1 MSVKDCS
8 RPPGSDIW
16 AHFAGFLAELI
27 ARHAEELDI
36 DSWPDP
42 KKVIMLQELRDM
54 YYRFMKLSLQ
64 ARKEADAKL
73 PLEIK
78 ADIWYS
84 PYIQI
89 SGFEEMEE
97 QGISQYRLSK
107 MTGISTKTISDWRSK
122 KTNPGADK
130 IMVICEALQ
139 ISPEMLLTGRGR
151 TETSGSLPYI
161 DTEIKEDAE
170 GQLVDSFRTFSEDK
184 KRRLLAYMNMLENTK
199 E

>member
-1 MSVKDCS
+1 MNVKDCS
-8 RPPGSDIW
+8 RTPGSDIW

-73 PLEIK
+73 PLQIK
-78 ADIWYS
+78 PNIRNS

-89 SGFEEMEE
+89 SSFEEKA
-97 QGISQYRLSK
+97 S
-107 MTGISTKTISDWRSK
+107 
-122 KTNPGADK
+122 
-130 IMVICEALQ
+130 
-139 ISPEMLLTGRGR
+139 
-151 TETSGSLPYI
+151 
-161 DTEIKEDAE
+161 
-170 GQLVDSFRTFSEDK
+170 
-184 KRRLLAYMNMLENTK
+184 
-199 E
+199 

>member
-1 MSVKDCS
+1 MSTNDNRK
-8 RPPGSDIW
+8 PPGSDIW

-64 ARKEADAKL
+64 AKKDADAKL

-89 SGFEEMEE
+89 SDIEEKA
-97 QGISQYRLSK
+97 S
-107 MTGISTKTISDWRSK
+107 
-122 KTNPGADK
+122 
-130 IMVICEALQ
+130 
-139 ISPEMLLTGRGR
+139 
-151 TETSGSLPYI
+151 
-161 DTEIKEDAE
+161 
-170 GQLVDSFRTFSEDK
+170 
-184 KRRLLAYMNMLENTK
+184 
-199 E
+199 

>member
-42 KKVIMLQELRDM
+42 KKVIMLQELREM
-54 YYRFMKLSLQ
+54 YIRFMRLSLQ
-64 ARKEADAKL
+64 ARKESDVKL

-89 SGFEEMEE
+89 SGFEEKA
-97 QGISQYRLSK
+97 S
-107 MTGISTKTISDWRSK
+107 
-122 KTNPGADK
+122 
-130 IMVICEALQ
+130 
-139 ISPEMLLTGRGR
+139 
-151 TETSGSLPYI
+151 
-161 DTEIKEDAE
+161 
-170 GQLVDSFRTFSEDK
+170 
-184 KRRLLAYMNMLENTK
+184 
-199 E
+199 

>member
-1 MSVKDCS
+1 MSAIDGS

-16 AHFAGFLAELI
+16 AHFAGFMAELI

-42 KKVIMLQELRDM
+42 KKVIMLQELREV
-54 YYRFMKLSLQ
+54 YIRFMRLSLQ

-89 SGFEEMEE
+89 SSFEEKA
-97 QGISQYRLSK
+97 S
-107 MTGISTKTISDWRSK
+107 
-122 KTNPGADK
+122 
-130 IMVICEALQ
+130 
-139 ISPEMLLTGRGR
+139 
-151 TETSGSLPYI
+151 
-161 DTEIKEDAE
+161 
-170 GQLVDSFRTFSEDK
+170 
-184 KRRLLAYMNMLENTK
+184 
-199 E
+199 

>member
-1 MSVKDCS
+1 MSAKERS
-8 RPPGSDIW
+8 RPSGSDIW
-16 AHFAGFLAELI
+16 AHFAGFLGELI

-89 SGFEEMEE
+89 SSFEEKA
-97 QGISQYRLSK
+97 S
-107 MTGISTKTISDWRSK
+107 
-122 KTNPGADK
+122 
-130 IMVICEALQ
+130 
-139 ISPEMLLTGRGR
+139 
-151 TETSGSLPYI
+151 
-161 DTEIKEDAE
+161 
-170 GQLVDSFRTFSEDK
+170 
-184 KRRLLAYMNMLENTK
+184 
-199 E
+199 

>member
-1 MSVKDCS
+1 MWITENKELKDSYSTGGAVMSAKDCS

-73 PLEIK
+73 PLESK

-89 SGFEEMEE
+89 SNFEEKA
-97 QGISQYRLSK
+97 S
-107 MTGISTKTISDWRSK
+107 
-122 KTNPGADK
+122 
-130 IMVICEALQ
+130 
-139 ISPEMLLTGRGR
+139 
-151 TETSGSLPYI
+151 
-161 DTEIKEDAE
+161 
-170 GQLVDSFRTFSEDK
+170 
-184 KRRLLAYMNMLENTK
+184 
-199 E
+199 

>member
-27 ARHAEELDI
+27 ARHAEKLDI

-54 YYRFMKLSLQ
+54 YFRFMKLSLQ
-64 ARKEADAKL
+64 AKKEADAKL
-73 PLEIK
+73 LLEIK

-89 SGFEEMEE
+89 SGFEEKA
-97 QGISQYRLSK
+97 S
-107 MTGISTKTISDWRSK
+107 
-122 KTNPGADK
+122 
-130 IMVICEALQ
+130 
-139 ISPEMLLTGRGR
+139 
-151 TETSGSLPYI
+151 
-161 DTEIKEDAE
+161 
-170 GQLVDSFRTFSEDK
+170 
-184 KRRLLAYMNMLENTK
+184 
-199 E
+199 

>member
-1 MSVKDCS
+1 MSAIDGS

-54 YYRFMKLSLQ
+54 YFRFMKLSLQ

-84 PYIQI
+84 PHIQI
-89 SGFEEMEE
+89 SDFEEKA
-97 QGISQYRLSK
+97 S
-107 MTGISTKTISDWRSK
+107 
-122 KTNPGADK
+122 
-130 IMVICEALQ
+130 
-139 ISPEMLLTGRGR
+139 
-151 TETSGSLPYI
+151 
-161 DTEIKEDAE
+161 
-170 GQLVDSFRTFSEDK
+170 
-184 KRRLLAYMNMLENTK
+184 
-199 E
+199 

>member
-1 MSVKDCS
+1 MSAIDGS

-54 YYRFMKLSLQ
+54 YFRFMKLSLQ

-89 SGFEEMEE
+89 SDFEEKA
-97 QGISQYRLSK
+97 S
-107 MTGISTKTISDWRSK
+107 
-122 KTNPGADK
+122 
-130 IMVICEALQ
+130 
-139 ISPEMLLTGRGR
+139 
-151 TETSGSLPYI
+151 
-161 DTEIKEDAE
+161 
-170 GQLVDSFRTFSEDK
+170 
-184 KRRLLAYMNMLENTK
+184 
-199 E
+199 

>member
-1 MSVKDCS
+1 MNVKDCS

-54 YYRFMKLSLQ
+54 YFRFMKLSLQ

-73 PLEIK
+73 PLESK

-89 SGFEEMEE
+89 SGFEEKA
-97 QGISQYRLSK
+97 S
-107 MTGISTKTISDWRSK
+107 
-122 KTNPGADK
+122 
-130 IMVICEALQ
+130 
-139 ISPEMLLTGRGR
+139 
-151 TETSGSLPYI
+151 
-161 DTEIKEDAE
+161 
-170 GQLVDSFRTFSEDK
+170 
-184 KRRLLAYMNMLENTK
+184 
-199 E
+199 

>member
-1 MSVKDCS
+1 MSVVDG
-8 RPPGSDIW
+8 RTPGNDIW
-16 AHFAGFLAELI
+16 SHFADFLSELI

-54 YYRFMKLSLQ
+54 YLRFMQLSLQ

-89 SGFEEMEE
+89 SGFEEKA
-97 QGISQYRLSK
+97 S
-107 MTGISTKTISDWRSK
+107 
-122 KTNPGADK
+122 
-130 IMVICEALQ
+130 
-139 ISPEMLLTGRGR
+139 
-151 TETSGSLPYI
+151 
-161 DTEIKEDAE
+161 
-170 GQLVDSFRTFSEDK
+170 
-184 KRRLLAYMNMLENTK
+184 
-199 E
+199 

>member
-1 MSVKDCS
+1 MNTIDDS

-54 YYRFMKLSLQ
+54 YLRFMRLSLQ

-84 PYIQI
+84 PYMQI
-89 SGFEEMEE
+89 SSFEEKA
-97 QGISQYRLSK
+97 S
-107 MTGISTKTISDWRSK
+107 
-122 KTNPGADK
+122 
-130 IMVICEALQ
+130 
-139 ISPEMLLTGRGR
+139 
-151 TETSGSLPYI
+151 
-161 DTEIKEDAE
+161 
-170 GQLVDSFRTFSEDK
+170 
-184 KRRLLAYMNMLENTK
+184 
-199 E
+199 